1 VVEFFG
7 ARQAL
12 FPGLPFKI
20 MFASGPCSIAS
31 EKTLRKDAPPCR
43 MKKTITCLL
52 IILMLHVAPT
62 ASAQQA
68 YLSDIVVTNTR
79 DHLLLYFTVNGCFTP
94 EMNAAIES
102 GIETTFTFFVRLYEK
117 RRLLWSRKVADIVI
131 HHRIK
136 YDNLKG
142 TYEIKLSEENGKQ
155 VTVDNFAQAKKLMAE
170 VVALKVAPM
179 DQMTK
184 GKPYQ
189 VQMMAQ
195 LDKIKLPFYLHH
207 VLFFLSLWDFA
218 TDWYAVDFKY

>member
-1 VVEFFG
+1 
-7 ARQAL
+7 
-12 FPGLPFKI
+12 
-20 MFASGPCSIAS
+20 
-31 EKTLRKDAPPCR
+31 
-43 MKKTITCLL
+43 MKKAIPCFLTLL
-52 IILMLHVAPT
+52 LLLLGSGV
-62 ASAQQA
+62 SAQQA

-94 EMNAAIES
+94 EMNAAIDS
-102 GIETTFTFFVRLYEK
+102 GIETTFTFFIKLYEK
-117 RRLLWSRKVADIVI
+117 RRVLWSRKLADIVI

-136 YDNLKG
+136 FDHLQG
-142 TYEIKLSEENGKQ
+142 TYEIKLSEGNGRI
-155 VTVDNFAQAKKLMAE
+155 VTVNNFAQAKKLMAE

-179 DQMTK
+179 DRMTK

>member
-1 VVEFFG
+1 
-7 ARQAL
+7 
-12 FPGLPFKI
+12 
-20 MFASGPCSIAS
+20 
-31 EKTLRKDAPPCR
+31 
-43 MKKTITCLL
+43 MKKAITCLL
-52 IILMLHVAPT
+52 TILLLHVAPGG
-62 ASAQQA
+62 SAQQA
-68 YLSDIVVTNTR
+68 YLSDIVITNTR

-102 GIETTFTFFVRLYEK
+102 GIETTFTFFVKLYEK
-117 RRLLWSRKVADIVI
+117 RRFLWSRKVADIVI

-142 TYEIKLSEENGKQ
+142 TYEIHLSEENGKRI
-155 VTVDNFAQAKKLMAE
+155 TVNNFAQAKKLMAE
-170 VVALKVAPM
+170 IVTLKVAPM

-184 GKPYQ
+184 GKAYQ

-195 LDKIKLPFYLHH
+195 LDKIILPFYLHH

>member
-1 VVEFFG
+1 
-7 ARQAL
+7 
-12 FPGLPFKI
+12 
-20 MFASGPCSIAS
+20 
-31 EKTLRKDAPPCR
+31 
-43 MKKTITCLL
+43 MKKAITCVLTVLL
-52 IILMLHVAPT
+52 LHVA
-62 ASAQQA
+62 AGGSAQQA

-94 EMNAAIES
+94 EMNAAIDS
-102 GIETTFTFFVRLYEK
+102 GIETTFTFLVRLYEK
-117 RRLLWSRKVADIVI
+117 RRLLWSKKLADIVL

-136 YDNLKG
+136 YDSLKG
-142 TYEIKLSEENGKQ
+142 TYEIKFSGENETK
-155 VTVDNFAQAKKLMAE
+155 VTVNNFAQAKKLMAE

-179 DQMTK
+179 DQMAK

-195 LDKIKLPFYLHH
+195 LDKIKLPFYLNH

>member
-1 VVEFFG
+1 
-7 ARQAL
+7 
-12 FPGLPFKI
+12 
-20 MFASGPCSIAS
+20 
-31 EKTLRKDAPPCR
+31 
-43 MKKTITCLL
+43 MKKLVVGLL
-52 IILMLHVAPT
+52 IILILQVAID
-62 ASAQQA
+62 AGAQQA

-94 EMNAAIES
+94 EMNAAIDS
-102 GIETTFTFFVRLYEK
+102 GIETTFTFFVKLFEK
-117 RRLLWSRKVADIVI
+117 RRFLWSKKLADIVV

-142 TYEIKLSEENGKQ
+142 TYEITRSEENGKSI
-155 VTVDNFAQAKKLMAE
+155 TVNNYAQAKKLMAE

-179 DQMTK
+179 EQMTK
-184 GKPYQ
+184 GTPYQ
-189 VQMMAQ
+189 VQMMVQ